1 MQLNSFHFTFHELS
15 ASGHCQM
22 RQMFL
27 LLWDRRVARTFLP
40 LVSQFSKKKA
50 RDGGEEE
57 IGNRHGDDGRV
68 LVPSPGDQSVV
79 LECNSDSDA
88 F

>member
-1 MQLNSFHFTFHELS
+1 M
-15 ASGHCQM
+15 
-22 RQMFL
+22 
-27 LLWDRRVARTFLP
+27 
-40 LVSQFSKKKA
+40 SQFSKEKA
-50 RDGGEEE
+50 RDGGEEV

>member
-1 MQLNSFHFTFHELS
+1 MQLNSFHFDLSLFHEFTL
-15 ASGHCQM
+15 SGHC
-22 RQMFL
+22 RIVYYSIPESRGHVF
-27 LLWDRRVARTFLP
+27 TTC
-40 LVSQFSKKKA
+40 VSKEKA
-50 RDGGEEE
+50 RDGSQEV
-57 IGNRHGDDGRV
+57 IGNGHGDDGRV